1 VTYKNIK
8 KRHKGRCKMK
18 ITADGILGS
27 AQKIN
32 NKRQAEEGNKGAKKD
47 IKTDSIILGKA
58 INSRIETL
66 EKEIKDI
73 QTSLT
78 KNQIIR
84 EGIDD
89 ILKNN
94 TPENINLTMEASKFE
109 GRQIL
114 RDYVGTD
121 TAPAVLQTKKKDV
134 ESLINN
140 DINSLTKV
148 QVEIDNIVASN
159 LAGDKKAEN
168 LMSNVNDIFKNVP
181 ANLDTISNLDA
192 DKVMKLV
199 R

>member
-1 VTYKNIK
+1 
-8 KRHKGRCKMK
+8 MK

-32 NKRQAEEGNKGAKKD
+32 NKRQVEEGNKGAKKD

-94 TPENINLTMEASKFE
+94 TPEIINQTMEASKFE

-114 RDYVGTD
+114 RDYIGTD
-121 TAPAVLQTKKKDV
+121 TAPSVLHTKKKDV

>member
-1 VTYKNIK
+1 
-8 KRHKGRCKMK
+8 MK

-32 NKRQAEEGNKGAKKD
+32 NRRQTEEGNKSSKKD
-47 IKTDSIILGKA
+47 VKTDSLTLGKA
-58 INSRIETL
+58 VNSRIETL
-66 EKEIKDI
+66 EREIKDI

-84 EGIDD
+84 EGIDN
-89 ILKNN
+89 ILKDN
-94 TPENINLTMEASKFE
+94 TPENLNQTMESSKFE

-114 RDYVGTD
+114 REYLGTD
-121 TAPAVLQTKKKDV
+121 TTPAVVELKKKDI
-134 ESLINN
+134 ENLITK

-148 QVEIDNIVASN
+148 QVEVDNIVASN
-159 LAGDKKAEN
+159 LAGNKKAEN
-168 LMSNVNDIFKNVP
+168 LMANVNDIFKNVP
-181 ANLDTISNLDA
+181 ANLETISNLDA

>member
-1 VTYKNIK
+1 
-8 KRHKGRCKMK
+8 MK

-32 NKRQAEEGNKGAKKD
+32 NKRQTEEGNKGSKKD
-47 IKTDSIILGKA
+47 IKTDSLTLGKA
-58 INSRIETL
+58 INSRIETI
-66 EKEIKDI
+66 EREVKDI

-84 EGIDD
+84 EGIDS
-89 ILKNN
+89 IIKNN
-94 TPENINLTMEASKFE
+94 TPENINQTLTASAFE
-109 GRQIL
+109 GKQIL
-114 RDYVGTD
+114 REYIGTD
-121 TAPAVLQTKKKDV
+121 TNPSVLQMKKKDI
-134 ESLINN
+134 ENQINI

-148 QVEIDNIVASN
+148 QVEVDNIVASN

-168 LMSNVNDIFKNVP
+168 LMANVNDIFKNVP

>member
-1 VTYKNIK
+1 
-8 KRHKGRCKMK
+8 MK

-32 NKRQAEEGNKGAKKD
+32 NKRQTEEGSKGAKKD
-47 IKTDSIILGKA
+47 IKTDSLTLGKA

-89 ILKNN
+89 ILKND
-94 TPENINLTMEASKFE
+94 TPENLNLTMEASKFE
-109 GRQIL
+109 GRRIL
-114 RDYVGTD
+114 KDYLGND
-121 TAPAVLQTKKKDV
+121 TAPAALQMKKK
-134 ESLINN
+134 EIETLINS

-148 QVEIDNIVASN
+148 QVEVDNIVASN
-159 LAGDKKAEN
+159 LTGSKKVES
-168 LMSNVNDIFKNVP
+168 LMSNVNDIFKNIP
-181 ANLDTISNLDA
+181 SNLDTISNLDA